1 MEAIQRQG
9 KQIERLTE
17 DHHRFNERLMAQHHQ
32 HVNLMGL
39 SLAAQCDQ
47 IKTEMGQ
54 THTAFGAVGSDY
66 PPPPIP
72 AAQYILDQEG

>member
-1 MEAIQRQG
+1 
-9 KQIERLTE
+9 
-17 DHHRFNERLMAQHHQ
+17 MAQHHQ

-72 AAQYILDQEG
+72 AAQYILNQEG